1 MRSDKYQHNEWIYV
15 VFGIGLEDNMALP
28 QTEHPLIDVR
38 VHSLN
43 KSVKFRPFLVK
54 EEKLLILANETKDV
68 DEMIKAT
75 QQIITNCSFGKIS
88 GDELP
93 VFDMQNIFLNLRKV
107 SISETVEARL
117 ACGHCENAIDITIDL
132 GNFKL
137 YETEGHEKQ
146 VRLSEDVLVEMRYPN
161 VKEMMMLGQSETE
174 GDVFKVAELCIDKI
188 FAGDSIVDSEDLSPE
203 DKEEFIDNLTSEQFK
218 EFKKFFES
226 MPVIESE
233 IEYSCPKCEK
243 NNKTFLNGY
252 YDFFG

>member
-1 MRSDKYQHNEWIYV
+1 
-15 VFGIGLEDNMALP
+15 
-28 QTEHPLIDVR
+28 
-38 VHSLN
+38 
-43 KSVKFRPFLVK
+43 
-54 EEKLLILANETKDV
+54 
-68 DEMIKAT
+68 
-75 QQIITNCSFGKIS
+75 
-88 GDELP
+88 
-93 VFDMQNIFLNLRKV
+93 
-107 SISETVEARL
+107 
-117 ACGHCENAIDITIDL
+117 
-132 GNFKL
+132 
-137 YETEGHEKQ
+137 
-146 VRLSEDVLVEMRYPN
+146 
-161 VKEMMMLGQSETE
+161 MMLGQSETE